1 MDERLEALM
10 PATYWVLISD
20 ELMNSE
26 PRWESVGLDVLYPAD
41 HMPEPGGMRW
51 WKIRDKFAG
60 SSLEGQR
67 VELEFGIHDGQALV
81 VSRKHMAGQH
91 PGFEAHDA
99 ITGDAR

>member
-1 MDERLEALM
+1 MEALM

-67 VELEFGIHDGQALV
+67 VELEFGRRDGESFII
-81 VSRKHMAGQH
+81 SRRQVGNGHA
-91 PGFEAHDA
+91 
-99 ITGDAR
+99 